1 MLPSA
6 SARDRGHW
14 LASSAAE
21 AAPQLLLARPHLTR
35 HGNGG
40 KDRYWYEIEP
50 AGICRNEQLPLNLLG
65 QEWWPSKVWEG
76 QSGLLL
82 EPREPN

>member
-21 AAPQLLLARPHLTR
+21 GASQLLRARPHLTR
-35 HGNGG
+35 RGSGG
-40 KDRYWYEIEP
+40 KDGYWYEIEP
-50 AGICRNEQLPLNLLG
+50 AGSDHSERLPWNLLG

>member
-1 MLPSA
+1 M
-6 SARDRGHW
+6 
-14 LASSAAE
+14 
-21 AAPQLLLARPHLTR
+21 T

-50 AGICRNEQLPLNLLG
+50 AGIYRNEQLPWNLLG

-82 EPREPN
+82 EPSEPS